1 MIHTLFCCSQY
12 LGLNSF
18 LHWETSTTLTER
30 GSPSASTKQETE
42 SQECHCLL
50 PCRMG
55 SRDGKSAL
63 LKPQLIFPFLFT
75 QSRLGTV
82 SKVFCWEATLA
93 MSFGQKEQTF
103 LEQFLSVLLGISGLV
118 VPGDLHKV
126 YGKIK
131 KLGEFTSV
139 LYLKYGES
147 WQPTTFSLVFR
158 VVLFVVLSLW
168 FCF

>member
-1 MIHTLFCCSQY
+1 
-12 LGLNSF
+12 
-18 LHWETSTTLTER
+18 
-30 GSPSASTKQETE
+30 
-42 SQECHCLL
+42 
-50 PCRMG
+50 
-55 SRDGKSAL
+55 
-63 LKPQLIFPFLFT
+63 
-75 QSRLGTV
+75 
-82 SKVFCWEATLA
+82 
-93 MSFGQKEQTF
+93 MSFGYKEQTF

-126 YGKIK
+126 YGKIN